1 MLKRLLCLFSIIFLI
16 SCLPAEEKAKLYS
29 QQSTLHIQES
39 TEKQTTMELTSPA
52 FKHNGKIPS
61 KYTCEGE
68 NVSPPLKIDDAPLD
82 VKSFVLIMDDPDAV
96 KPAGKIWVH
105 WVVFNIPGETEEIAE
120 GEEPKGVQGEGTSGD
135 LGYQGPCPPDGE
147 HRYFFRLYALDEE
160 LPLKEGATKVEIED
174 AMEGH
179 ILEETELVGKYKKK
193 K

>member
-1 MLKRLLCLFSIIFLI
+1 MLKKLLFLFQFLFFI
-16 SCLPAEEKAKLYS
+16 NFLMGCLPAEEKAKLYS
-29 QQSTLHIQES
+29 QEVATQPPSA
-39 TEKQTTMELTSPA
+39 TMELTSSA

-179 ILEETELVGKYKKK
+179 ILEEAELVGKYKKK